1 MESGREYDAREDIE
15 AGVRIPVLVQEK
27 HGPVLQ
33 GDDAATDSHR
43 DIVEVP
49 ESLEED
55 SAQLA
60 RVSRL
65 TVAAVKQ
72 TSNGNGGS
80 TPSGLTKVFRPYLK

>member
-1 MESGREYDAREDIE
+1 MESGREYNAREDIE
-15 AGVRIPVLVQEK
+15 AGVRIPVLVQKK

-55 SAQLA
+55 SAQSA

-80 TPSGLTKVFRPYLK
+80 TPSGLTNIGFPALP